1 MTQNKYFHT
10 DITIFLIVCCCISC
24 NETFYKHPQNHNFF
38 GKRTNYQN
46 DKNSRSLFWENSISS
61 PSSVKNHEIVH
72 STRSNLQANRFSY
85 TNDLV
90 GEEARSSS
98 NSIWGNKIDKFHSS
112 HDKTNYGMG
121 KETNRF
127 GSKIFEKNVNGLVDD
142 FLYSDYED
150 YYDYPTEELKYN
162 GHSHHMTQFGHSS
175 ENQNTFNGPF
185 LNAPYYNYRTPVIK
199 ADRRSDHVYQTPV
212 IKADRRSDHVV
223 PTNKPSMDFLKNSI
237 KDNQNYHNRQEGKQI
252 ISGIDINPLTSNALI
267 SLSNGDPFGNP
278 YDINHIVSDVRTKTG
293 RIKNSLDHAVR
304 NIGDATIGRINK
316 KKLKSDMNYLVTGI
330 NNTINEIDGNSINNY
345 LRQRLNEVTNLKT
358 KDRWAD
364 DREYVKK
371 KSDIKQKKPGIIK
384 RFKDKAK
391 NVGNYVLK
399 QAKQILVEPSPILKT
414 SSALPKLAKKGQND
428 RQAIDRQVGAA
439 TLFSSLFSSF
449 GGGLFATGGPVAAGF
464 SVTLLVLLEVVS
476 MGIESALQINQGPT
490 VATTAEL
497 TTTTTQGKIPLI
509 SKANIGVY
517 QCNI

>member
-1 MTQNKYFHT
+1 MTQNKYFYT
-10 DITIFLIVCCCISC
+10 DITIILIVCCCISY
-24 NETFYKHPQNHNFF
+24 NETFYKHPKNHNFYR
-38 GKRTNYQN
+38 KRTDYHN
-46 DKNSRSLFWENSISS
+46 DKNSRSLFWENSFLS
-61 PSSVKNHEIVH
+61 PSSVKNHESVN
-72 STRSNLQANRFSY
+72 SARRKPQTNRFSY
-85 TNDLV
+85 PKDLV
-90 GEEARSSS
+90 GKEARSISG
-98 NSIWGNKIDKFHSS
+98 SIWDNRIDKIHSS
-112 HDKTNYGMG
+112 HDKTRYGMG
-121 KETNRF
+121 KEMNMF
-127 GSKIFEKNVNGLVDD
+127 GSKNFEKNVNGLVDD

-150 YYDYPTEELKYN
+150 YYDYPNEELKYD
-162 GHSHHMTQFGHSS
+162 GHSHYMSQFGHSTQ
-175 ENQNTFNGPF
+175 NPNTFNEPF
-185 LNAPYYNYRTPVIK
+185 LNSPYYNY
-199 ADRRSDHVYQTPV
+199 HTPV

-223 PTNKPSMDFLKNSI
+223 PSNTPSMEFMKNSAN
-237 KDNQNYHNRQEGKQI
+237 DNQNYHDRQEGKQI

-278 YDINHIVSDVRTKTG
+278 YDMSHFVSDVRTKTG

-330 NNTINEIDGNSINNY
+330 NNTINEIDGNSIHNY
-345 LRQRLNEVTNLKT
+345 LRHRLNEATNLKT
-358 KDRWAD
+358 RDRWAD

-371 KSDIKQKKPGIIK
+371 KADVKQKLPGIIK

-399 QAKQILVEPSPILKT
+399 QAKQVLVESSPIMKT
-414 SSALPKLAKKGQND
+414 TSESPKLAKEGQND
-428 RQAIDRQVGAA
+428 RQSIDRQAGAA
-439 TLFSSLFSSF
+439 TFFSSLMSSF

-497 TTTTTQGKIPLI
+497 TTTTTQGKSRRI
-509 SKANIGVY
+509 SKTNF
-517 QCNI
+517 